1 MPSEK
6 TLLQK
11 QAVVAALAETLKNT
25 ESGVVVDYRG
35 ITVADDTKLRRELRA
50 AGVEYSVVKNTLLRR
65 AAEEAGLSELNTVLE
80 GTTALAVT
88 KEDPFAAA
96 RILCKYADESK
107 GKFTIKAGFIEGN
120 VLDAAGVIEMSK
132 IPSKDALLS
141 TVLGTLNAPIA
152 ALARVLNAIAEKG
165 EDVAAD

>member
-11 QAVVAALAETLKNT
+11 QAVVEALTESLKN
-25 ESGVVVDYRG
+25 SDAGVLVDYRG
-35 ITVADDTKLRRELRA
+35 ITVADDTKLRRELRE

-65 AAEEAGLSELNTVLE
+65 AAQEVGLGELTTVLE
-80 GTTALAVT
+80 GTTALAVC

-96 RILCKYADESK
+96 KILCKFADDSK
-107 GKFTIKAGFIEGN
+107 GKFTIKAGYVDGK
-120 VLDAAGVIEMSK
+120 VLDVNGVVEMSK

-141 TVLGTLNAPIA
+141 TVLGTFNAPIA
-152 ALARVLNAIAEKG
+152 ALARVLNAIAEKD
-165 EDVAAD
+165 EAVAAD

>member
-80 GTTALAVT
+80 EIGRAHV
-88 KEDPFAAA
+88 
-96 RILCKYADESK
+96 
-107 GKFTIKAGFIEGN
+107 
-120 VLDAAGVIEMSK
+120 
-132 IPSKDALLS
+132 
-141 TVLGTLNAPIA
+141 
-152 ALARVLNAIAEKG
+152 
-165 EDVAAD
+165 